1 MRDEQRRRY
10 PHRAGH
16 MWWYEGGEGIEV
28 YGPGG
33 MACVIRWSVLEH
45 ALRRWRPGKRPA
57 TPHNSAMPKCRCKR
71 VLVELVQSTICGKC
85 GGVVFMRGTS
95 A

>member
-1 MRDEQRRRY
+1 MSRRKDPIVAVFDALNRRIDRMSDAELSKFVRDADVRY
-10 PHRAGH
+10 AEICRASAEAGQP
-16 MWWYEGGEGIEV
+16 V
-28 YGPGG
+28 R
-33 MACVIRWSVLEH
+33 AK
-45 ALRRWRPGKRPA
+45 A
-57 TPHNSAMPKCRCKR
+57 PHNSAMPKCRCKR